1 MRNTALAWPCW
12 AATVLFVVAFLIN
25 LIGWD
30 LFLIVRN
37 GPKELTVAASLG
49 LSHIYVK
56 DSMPVDKKLEFTHA
70 EGVQFVVDQF
80 SGSAVLILLRSG
92 SVVLVAPAPL
102 VRLGPLQ
109 FVVQKRLVPMRS
121 FRFQFLGFRFFCTNI
136 AGILSSNFG
145 VLCCQKNE
153 KRYKGRSLTN

>member
-1 MRNTALAWPCW
+1 M
-12 AATVLFVVAFLIN
+12 
-25 LIGWD
+25 
-30 LFLIVRN
+30 
-37 GPKELTVAASLG
+37 
-49 LSHIYVK
+49 K

-121 FRFQFLGFRFFCTNI
+121 FRFQFWDLGFSVPTLLVSLVP
-136 AGILSSNFG
+136 ILVFY
-145 VLCCQKNE
+145 VV
-153 KRYKGRSLTN
+153 KRMRRDTKVDL